1 MLSQVRHSS
10 RGFALNKY
18 NKVLLPVSGGS
29 YERASACELVSSR
42 DSPQPMTFAGVG
54 VTADGIVL
62 ISQPDDEDNVEGRRR
77 VIEELG
83 HDGLHA

>member
-1 MLSQVRHSS
+1 MCYSS
-10 RGFALNKY
+10 RGFILNKY
-18 NKVLLPVSGGS
+18 NKVLFPVSGGS
-29 YERASACELVSSR
+29 YERASARELVSSC
-42 DSPQPMTFAGVG
+42 DSPQPVTFAGVG

-62 ISQPDDEDNVEGRRR
+62 ISQPNNEDNVERCCC

>member
-1 MLSQVRHSS
+1 MHHSS
-10 RGFALNKY
+10 KGFVLNKY

-29 YERASACELVSSR
+29 YERACAHELVSSF

-62 ISQPDDEDNVEGRRR
+62 ISQPNNEDNVECCRR

>member
-1 MLSQVRHSS
+1 MLHSS
-10 RGFALNKY
+10 RGFVLNKY

-29 YERASACELVSSR
+29 YERASACELISSC
-42 DSPQPMTFAGVG
+42 DSPQPVTFAGVG

-62 ISQPDDEDNVEGRRR
+62 ISQPDDEDNVEGCRR